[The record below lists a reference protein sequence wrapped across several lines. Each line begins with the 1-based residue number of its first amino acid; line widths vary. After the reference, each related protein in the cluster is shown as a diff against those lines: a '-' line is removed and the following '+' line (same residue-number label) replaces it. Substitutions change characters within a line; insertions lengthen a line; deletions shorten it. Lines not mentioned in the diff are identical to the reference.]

1 MKQHLKAALVILII
15 GIIGILFFKYTI
27 DSRMSDDSSSRYS
40 VLESLESKGA
50 ANFSAKDIHGVSF
63 DLESFKDKVVILNFW
78 ASWCSPC
85 VEEIPSLIKLVNEFN
100 GKVQLVAISGDNSL
114 EDIQVFLKSF
124 PDLKNSNIKI
134 VWDQDRKLMQEF
146 GISRLPESLI
156 LKGDR
161 KLAKKIVGTINWYTK
176 DSIEYVKT
184 LIH

>member
-1 MKQHLKAALVILII
+1 MKQHLKAALVILVI
-15 GIIGILFFKYTI
+15 GIIGILSFRYFMN
-27 DSRMSDDSSSRYS
+27 SRNSDDSSANYS
-40 VLESLESKGA
+40 LLESLEKEGA
-50 ANFSAKDIHGVSF
+50 SNFSAKDVNGTAF
-63 DLESFKDKVVILNFW
+63 ELESFKDKIVILNFW

-85 VEEIPSLIKLVNEFN
+85 VEEIPSLIKLVKEFK

-124 PDLKNSNIKI
+124 PELKDPDIKI
-134 VWDQDRKLMQEF
+134 VWDHDRKLMQQF

-156 LKGDR
+156 LKGDF

-176 DSIEYVKT
+176 DSIEYINT